1 MSEQENN
8 EITAL
13 LQQILSRTE
22 SMEARLLYIEERLDS
37 FEEKQNTNDSRLS
50 ILEGEDQLNV
60 NEKASTDNE
69 KKEDDHNDPPQVP
82 KAPKSD
88 KDDKRKSAFMK
99 AVSQTTA
106 LAERRQVVVQMATPS
121 HSKVWLSSTELS
133 EYCRFV
139 NNWFDWEIKHGIKL
153 EPTLIIADH
162 VRTTLMYNNDMS
174 EQDFSD
180 LRPEDFCTLMAKETQ
195 VLSKVQFH
203 QTFKHA
209 LRDIKVLLWERVK
222 PNSHELFFQGV
233 LRRKKIYLR
242 TFQILME
249 ANSKFCPDLEG
260 KEFGLAQIFLSLF
273 DPEYN
278 KLVLAEIPKVKQ
290 ANYKKIEDFVDAY
303 VAKAKEHFDTSKLI
317 WAVPYKGDD
326 FQRFSTTNRFGKF
339 QTQRYSGNT
348 NNTGNR
354 ADFAQSKPLYQ
365 PKDTRTLNFIDVNE
379 ERDYSDEEEQDICS
393 NSPPLNDNP
402 KRETLE
408 ELEELLC
415 EEGTT
420 PEPPPEDIA
429 TAHQHLQ
436 ALESN
441 NSSQVARGCVNY
453 TLYGRCF
460 KGADCK
466 YASGHTDQAANETR
480 KWMMSK
486 LQNPQGAIRTTSS
499 QGYRPSATAPPRKI
513 IQREKP
519 SRDFE

>member
-1 MSEQENN
+1 MSEQEN

-22 SMEARLLYIEERLDS
+22 NMEIRLLNIEDRLDA
-37 FEEKQNTNDSRLS
+37 FEEKQNVNDSRLS
-50 ILEGEDQLNV
+50 ILEGEDELNTD
-60 NEKASTDNE
+60 EKTPTSNE
-69 KKEDDHNDPPQVP
+69 KKEEDRNDFIPDP
-82 KAPKSD
+82 KAFSSD
-88 KDDKRKSAFMK
+88 KDNKRKSAFMK

-162 VRTTLMYNNDMS
+162 VRTTLMYNNDMT

-180 LRPEDFCTLMAKETQ
+180 LRPEDFCALMAKETQ

-209 LRDIKVLLWERVK
+209 LRDVKVLLWEKVK

-249 ANSKFCPDLEG
+249 ANSAFCPDLEG

-290 ANYKKIEDFVDAY
+290 ANYKKVEDFVDAY
-303 VAKAKEHFDTSKLI
+303 VAKAKVHFDTSKLI

-326 FQRFSTTNRFGKF
+326 FQRFSANA
-339 QTQRYSGNT
+339 RYQGNT
-348 NNTGNR
+348 NETPNR
-354 ADFAQSKPLYQ
+354 KDFVQPKSLYQ
-365 PKDTRTLNFIDVNE
+365 PSATRTLNFIDVTE
-379 ERDYSDEEEQDICS
+379 ERDYSDDDEQDICFD
-393 NSPPLNDNP
+393 SPPPDDNP

-408 ELEELLC
+408 ELEEVLC
-415 EEGTT
+415 QEENAKDLPT
-420 PEPPPEDIA
+420 DCDA
-429 TAHQHLQ
+429 TVDQQLQ
-436 ALESN
+436 VLDSDN
-441 NSSQVARGCVNY
+441 PSQTVRGCVNF

-466 YASGHTDQAANETR
+466 YASGHNDQAATETR

-486 LQNPQGAIRTTSS
+486 LQSHQGSARASIQ
-499 QGYRPSATAPPRKI
+499 QGYRPSTNAPPRKI

-519 SRDFE
+519 TKDFE

>member
-1 MSEQENN
+1 MSEEQN
-8 EITAL
+8 EITML

-22 SMEARLLYIEERLDS
+22 DMESRLTNIDDRLNV
-37 FEEKQNTNDSRLS
+37 FEEKQNVNDSRLS
-50 ILEGEDQLNV
+50 ILEGEDELDNNV
-60 NEKASTDNE
+60 DNSTNQEEKGTNSNPPETISKMVKDN
-69 KKEDDHNDPPQVP
+69 
-82 KAPKSD
+82 
-88 KDDKRKSAFMK
+88 KRKTAFMK

-162 VRTTLMYNNDMS
+162 VRTTLMYNNNMS

-180 LRPEDFCTLMAKETQ
+180 LRPEDFCALMAKETQ

-209 LRDIKVLLWERVK
+209 LRDVRVLLWERVK

-233 LRRKKIYLR
+233 LRRKRIYLR

-249 ANSKFCPDLEG
+249 ANSAFCPNLEG
-260 KEFGLAQIFLSLF
+260 KEFGLAEIFLSLF

-290 ANYKKIEDFVDAY
+290 ANYKRVEDFIDAY

-317 WAVPYKGDD
+317 WAVPYKGED
-326 FQRFSTTNRFGKF
+326 FQRFSVNNRFAKPSVH
-339 QTQRYSGNT
+339 RSPGN
-348 NNTGNR
+348 NDNGANR
-354 ADFAQSKPLYQ
+354 RDFAQSKSLYQ
-365 PKDTRTLNFIDVNE
+365 PKDRRTLNFIDVTE
-379 ERDYSDEEEQDICS
+379 ERDNSDEEEQEICS
-393 NSPPLNDNP
+393 EASSPEDNP
-402 KRETLE
+402 NHETLE
-408 ELEELLC
+408 ELEKVLC
-415 EEGTT
+415 MDHNHDEVN
-420 PEPPPEDIA
+420 PDNDA
-429 TAHQHLQ
+429 NAHQILQ
-436 ALESN
+436 ALESDN
-441 NSSQVARGCVNY
+441 QSQATRGCVNY

-460 KGADCK
+460 KGIDCK
-466 YASGHTDQAANETR
+466 YASGHNDKAAAETR
-480 KWMMSK
+480 KWMISK
-486 LQNPQGAIRTTSS
+486 LQSPQGNVRTPNQQ

-513 IQREKP
+513 MQREKT
-519 SRDFE
+519 SRDVE